1 MKKYTYYLGLND
13 KDTKTQKV
21 NTYCT
26 MVELQELVANKL
38 GGGSL
43 STTNGIF
50 KHADGTIV
58 YETTIK
64 IESLEFRESQVFI
77 DFAKEL
83 KAKYNQESVL
93 LEIVEV
99 DAQFI

>member
-26 MVELQELVANKL
+26 MVELQEAIANKL
-38 GGGSL
+38 GGGSI

-50 KHADGTIV
+50 KHEDGTIV

-64 IESLEFRESQVFI
+64 IESL
-77 DFAKEL
+77 
-83 KAKYNQESVL
+83 
-93 LEIVEV
+93 
-99 DAQFI
+99 